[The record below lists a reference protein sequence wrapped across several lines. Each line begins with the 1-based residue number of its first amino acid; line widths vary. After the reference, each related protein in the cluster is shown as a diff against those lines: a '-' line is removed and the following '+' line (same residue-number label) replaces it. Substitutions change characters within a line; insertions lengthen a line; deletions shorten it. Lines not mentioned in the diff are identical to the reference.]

1 MLHELNLES
10 ASLLAGTVVDESQ
23 LQNHSF
29 WLRTD
34 IELLLI
40 YLPDIGALVGQDG
53 SCEEFLTV
61 RHDDEVALGAQSL
74 LCLALGGKCDTNSFE
89 GRHYFSNF
97 LITNIDY
104 H

>member
-10 ASLLAGTVVDESQ
+10 ASLFAGTVVNESQ
-23 LQNHSF
+23 LQRHSF

-40 YLPDIGALVGQDG
+40 YLPDISSLVGQNG
-53 SCEEFLTV
+53 SCEELLIV
-61 RHDDEVALGAQSL
+61 GHDDEVALGAYSL
-74 LCLALGGKCDTNSFE
+74 LCLALGGKCDSNSFE